1 VRQVTFRRG
10 GASYSHMYRSA
21 PIRFTTAASL
31 ALSASLLA
39 QTPPIPH
46 ANSAASPQQS
56 TLPATSPTTTPAP
69 PPIPLTPAQLP
80 PKRAKITF
88 ADGVL
93 SISADNASLNQILR
107 QIATDTGMKIT
118 GGVSDERVFGEY
130 GPAPPDQV
138 LSALL
143 DGTGSNMVLVHR
155 DGDTPAELILTA
167 RQGGPTPPSPNSAV
181 FNDRSEPRETPSVQV
196 AQPAPEL
203 PGPANQVNP
212 PTSTGAST
220 GTPPTDSSQPE
231 SPNGV
236 KTPQQ
241 IYEQLQ
247 RMRQQQQ
254 QQQSPPQSQPQP
266 QTTPQ

>member
-1 VRQVTFRRG
+1 MHRF
-10 GASYSHMYRSA
+10 A
-21 PIRFTTAASL
+21 PIRFTAAASL
-31 ALSASLLA
+31 ALSGSLLA
-39 QTPPIPH
+39 QTPPTPQ
-46 ANSAASPQQS
+46 ATSPASPQQS
-56 TLPATSPTTTPAP
+56 ALPATSPTATPAP

-80 PKRAKITF
+80 PKPAKITF
-88 ADGVL
+88 APGVL

-107 QIATDTGMKIT
+107 QIGTDTGMKIT
-118 GGVSDERVFGEY
+118 GGVSDERVFGES
-130 GPAPPDQV
+130 GPAPPDQI

-155 DGDTPAELILTA
+155 DGDAPAELILTP
-167 RQGGPTPPSPNSAV
+167 RQGGPTPPSPSSAV
-181 FNDRSEPRETPSVQV
+181 FNDSSEPRETPSVQAAHPV
-196 AQPAPEL
+196 PEP

-254 QQQSPPQSQPQP
+254 QQSQPQP

>member
-1 VRQVTFRRG
+1 MAQ
-10 GASYSHMYRSA
+10 A
-21 PIRFTTAASL
+21 PAP
-31 ALSASLLA
+31 
-39 QTPPIPH
+39 Q
-46 ANSAASPQQS
+46 ANPSASPQQLS
-56 TLPATSPTTTPAP
+56 SILPATAPTTTPAP

-80 PKRAKITF
+80 PKRAKVTF

-130 GPAPPDQV
+130 GPAPPDQI

-143 DGTGSNMVLVHR
+143 DGTGSNMILVHR
-155 DGDTPAELILTA
+155 DGDVPAELILTP
-167 RQGGPTPPSPNSAV
+167 RQGGPTPPSPNAAV
-181 FNDRSEPRETPSVQV
+181 FNDNRSEARQTPPVQV
-196 AQPAPEL
+196 AQPAPEP
-203 PGPANQVNP
+203 PGPANEVNP
-212 PTSTGAST
+212 PASTGAAAT
-220 GTPPTDSSQPE
+220 GTSPADSSQPE

-254 QQQSPPQSQPQP
+254 QQQQQQTKPQ
-266 QTTPQ
+266 